1 VVAGAGAP
9 SCPKCHKLELIR
21 LLLLRAFSDMDDA
34 NPTNEVSV
42 RVCSVISKLG
52 WIDGDCGGIILSQ
65 NLWRI
70 KSGSIYLKS
79 PPHGNN

>member
-34 NPTNEVSV
+34 NPTKFVQLFLNWVG
-42 RVCSVISKLG
+42 LM
-52 WIDGDCGGIILSQ
+52 GIVVE
-65 NLWRI
+65 
-70 KSGSIYLKS
+70 
-79 PPHGNN
+79 